1 MNQRTGHQ
9 MIDNKENLKFII
21 YYNSMD
27 YELELKNEQLE
38 NMITVYEKH
47 IEELEEE
54 NKQLKAQVDFLKE
67 QLAYKTF
74 GKPLDLEGEE

>member
-1 MNQRTGHQ
+1 
-9 MIDNKENLKFII
+9 
-21 YYNSMD
+21 MD

-38 NMITVYEKH
+38 NMITVYEH
-47 IEELEEE
+47 IEELEKE

-74 GKPLDLEGEE
+74 GKPLDLEEEE